1 MKRIADTQGLIH
13 IYTHPVQFLRYKLVH
28 TLLGRYDA
36 TNGQHVKWS
45 SYYVF
50 CTGTRNLRLLIKI
63 QKHQDVRLIDCS

>member
-1 MKRIADTQGLIH
+1 MKRITDTQGLIH

-36 TNGQHVKWS
+36 TNGQHANGV

-50 CTGTRNLRLLIKI
+50 CITGTRNLRSA
-63 QKHQDVRLIDCS
+63 H